1 MNFINNGG
9 LYTCIKI
16 SESDMLYY
24 LEKFKKEEKEHNDK
38 FGPIQP
44 PLSSYFSIEISN
56 DISFMLDDIRRNA
69 ESLNY
74 HIVFLTKDYFIE
86 SIIESIH
93 YDDNKITCILERYEP
108 MN

>member
-1 MNFINNGG
+1 MNFINNGY
-9 LYTCIKI
+9 LYICIKI
-16 SESDMLYY
+16 SENKMNEY
-24 LEKFKKEEKEHNDK
+24 LEKFKGEEREHNDK

-44 PLSSYFSIEISN
+44 PLSSYFSYELLEFESFIIA
-56 DISFMLDDIRRNA
+56 DIKRNC
-69 ESLNY
+69 ESRHY